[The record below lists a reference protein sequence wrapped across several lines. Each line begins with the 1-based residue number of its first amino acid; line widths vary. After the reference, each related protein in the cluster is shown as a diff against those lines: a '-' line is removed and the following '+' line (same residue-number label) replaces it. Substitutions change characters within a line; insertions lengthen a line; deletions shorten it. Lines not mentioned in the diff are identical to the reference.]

1 MQCIMC
7 FRESQVKSLVFLF
20 IYAPFL
26 PYLAKISLNQ
36 KMVQYGRGFENFL
49 SVFPNVLNELLWE
62 ILEGK
67 NW

>member
-1 MQCIMC
+1 MYHMLPGRPGLKAL
-7 FRESQVKSLVFLF
+7 FFLF

-36 KMVQYGRGFENFL
+36 NMVQYGREFENFL
-49 SVFPNVLNELLWE
+49 SVFPNVLNELLWK